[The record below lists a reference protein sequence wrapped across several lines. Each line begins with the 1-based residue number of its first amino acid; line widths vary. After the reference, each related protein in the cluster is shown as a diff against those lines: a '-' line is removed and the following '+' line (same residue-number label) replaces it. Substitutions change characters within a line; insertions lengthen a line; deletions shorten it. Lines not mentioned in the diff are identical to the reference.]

1 MNLDDV
7 ILYPLMTESASIMV
21 EKDNKLLF
29 AVNMKAGKKDIKQAV
44 EQLYEVKVAKIT
56 VLITPQGTKKAF
68 VKLDPEFKASDVAI
82 KLGIL

>member
-1 MNLDDV
+1 MDPGDI
-7 ILYPLMTESASIMV
+7 ILYPLMTESASLMV

-56 VLITPQGTKKAF
+56 VLITPKGTKKAF
-68 VKLDPEFKASDVAI
+68 VKLNPEFKASDVAI